1 MAKQKTVTLLDPVP
15 FAGRN
20 IDSLTLREPTAR
32 DYGLYGEPAVHTRS
46 ADGSWIIVDN
56 TEAVMGYVRACL
68 PELERGVIDHIGLAD
83 TLRLK
88 DAVLGFFADARAAGA
103 TTAPG
108 SSSGNSDG
116 STDEGS
122 ASSA

>member
-1 MAKQKTVTLLDPVP
+1 MAKQKTVELLEPVP
-15 FAGRN
+15 FDGRM
-20 IDSLTLREPTAR
+20 IDSLTLREPKAR
-32 DYGLYGEPAVHTRS
+32 EYGLLGEPAVHTRS

-56 TEAVMGYVRACL
+56 TEAIMGYVRAGVPINL
-68 PELERGVIDHIGLAD
+68 SGVIDHVGLAD

-103 TTAPG
+103 TTARG
-108 SSSGNSDG
+108 SSSSNSDG
-116 STDEGS
+116 STDEDS